1 MTKAQL
7 IELVKRNLQGGDG
20 TPELRGRY
28 HQREIELYIS
38 MAFDSLLNNRLNER
52 QEYREEL
59 GLNNWKYDGLTK
71 TYVVPIL
78 EDTVRDR
85 RYSEL
90 PAHILSVVNN
100 GGIRMIC
107 PVKEEQTQFFPRALT
122 DTFLMDGLDVGQLT
136 GMIYFNLERK
146 NVYYSGDMD
155 CTWENV
161 LMKLAIKFEE
171 FEDDD
176 DIDIPD
182 GKDLEIFQTVVQLMN
197 AKRPLDNVNDNNPQQ
212 VIQ

>member
-1 MTKAQL
+1 
-7 IELVKRNLQGGDG
+7 
-20 TPELRGRY
+20 
-28 HQREIELYIS
+28 
-38 MAFDSLLNNRLNER
+38 
-52 QEYREEL
+52 
-59 GLNNWKYDGLTK
+59 
-71 TYVVPIL
+71 
-78 EDTVRDR
+78 
-85 RYSEL
+85 
-90 PAHILSVVNN
+90 
-100 GGIRMIC
+100 
-107 PVKEEQTQFFPRALT
+107 
-122 DTFLMDGLDVGQLT
+122 
-136 GMIYFNLERK
+136 
-146 NVYYSGDMD
+146 MD

>member
-1 MTKAQL
+1 
-7 IELVKRNLQGGDG
+7 
-20 TPELRGRY
+20 
-28 HQREIELYIS
+28 
-38 MAFDSLLNNRLNER
+38 
-52 QEYREEL
+52 
-59 GLNNWKYDGLTK
+59 
-71 TYVVPIL
+71 L